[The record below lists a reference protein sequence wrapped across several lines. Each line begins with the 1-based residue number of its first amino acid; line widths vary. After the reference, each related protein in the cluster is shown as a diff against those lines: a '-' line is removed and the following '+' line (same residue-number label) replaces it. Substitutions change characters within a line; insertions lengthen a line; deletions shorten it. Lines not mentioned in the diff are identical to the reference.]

1 MVGIH
6 GEMRLS
12 KYKLNSCPTC
22 EGKKSK
28 SAVTCM
34 SCFRLGLG
42 TNKRKGKSPRYD
54 TEMIVKLKQRIN
66 ELKEEQKH
74 GNFQ

>member
-42 TNKRKGKSPRYD
+42 TNKRKGKSPRFD
-54 TEMIVKLKQRIN
+54 I
-66 ELKEEQKH
+66 ELKTALKKKFVELKKEQ
-74 GNFQ
+74 GVTW